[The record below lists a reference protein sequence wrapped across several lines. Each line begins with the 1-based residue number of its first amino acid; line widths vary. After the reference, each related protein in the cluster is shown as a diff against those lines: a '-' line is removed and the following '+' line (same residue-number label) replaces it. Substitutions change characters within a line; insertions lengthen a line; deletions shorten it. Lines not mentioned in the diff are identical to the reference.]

1 MQKTIEDDKHL
12 YHKKIAIRFLKE
24 LGLLNTWKQYIS
36 KNSHKYTE
44 HKWYEKD
51 YLDSVFGD
59 TCFTS
64 FLSKNYG
71 VKIYSTISELFRYW
85 VIYNEIPHKFKF
97 KMLTLEKEF
106 KEDVFID
113 KTTKMMS
120 LKNIPN
126 E

>member
-1 MQKTIEDDKHL
+1 MHDSMIGDYLE
-12 YHKKIAIRFLKE
+12 HKKIAIRFLKE
-24 LGLLNTWKQYIS
+24 LGLLNAWKQYVS
-36 KNSHKYTE
+36 KYNHNYTIY
-44 HKWYEKD
+44 KWYEKE

-64 FLSKNYG
+64 FLKKYG
-71 VKIYSTISELFRYW
+71 VEIYTTISELFRYW
-85 VIYNEIPHKFKF
+85 VIYNKIPHTFKF

-106 KEDVFID
+106 KRDVDID
-113 KTTKMMS
+113 KATKMMS

>member
-1 MQKTIEDDKHL
+1 MITQAH
-12 YHKKIAIRFLKE
+12 YNNKKIAMRFLKE
-24 LGLLNTWKQYIS
+24 LGLLNAWKQYVS
-36 KNSHKYTE
+36 KHSHNYRE
-44 HKWYEKD
+44 RKWYEKD

-64 FLSKNYG
+64 FLSHNYG
-71 VKIYSTISELFRYW
+71 VKIYTTVSELFRYW
-85 VIYNEIPHKFKF
+85 LIYNKMQHEFKF
-97 KMLTLEKEF
+97 EMVTLEKEF